1 MKVFAL
7 VLLSVLLFYT
17 SAFTISS
24 RSLKKETFS
33 KNTYNNNI
41 RQSRSLLKDNES
53 EDGDLNRNNN
63 NDETSYPIPLP
74 SPVLLGS
81 SMILGIVSVGSTF
94 QLTASELPPIGYI
107 PTVLIIVLGIP
118 SCLYLFYASILKAQ
132 AETEEDDKKYMND
145 RY

>member
-53 EDGDLNRNNN
+53 EDGDLSRNNS